1 MITFLIV
8 LAACVALSVGW
19 LIERYDHLHAWTTH
33 DATDYGRQKFHTHP
47 RPRIGGVAVALG
59 MCAAVFA
66 SSSCGDSMGKDG
78 WLFLIACMPAFAA
91 GLAEDLTKK
100 IGPDIR
106 LWSSFLSALLSIL
119 FFDVAIDN
127 ISIPWIG
134 EALHWYP
141 VSVLFSVVA
150 VGGIAHAVNMI
161 DGNNGLAGMVSILI
175 LLAIAFVAW
184 RVGDS
189 TVYVLALSMVSSTLG
204 FLFWNWPRARMFA
217 GDGGAYLW
225 GVSIGILCVVL
236 VARNTAVSPWFA
248 FLVVCYPV
256 TETVFT
262 IYRRKVLQRTAPG
275 LPDARHLHHF
285 IYRRVLGG
293 ASLPKDDACCEKMN
307 SATSPF
313 LWFLSLIAIIPAVL
327 FWNRT
332 DWLMV
337 FTAVFILTYLW
348 LYRSIVRFQ
357 VPLWIRRFGQA
368 LAQRARADISMRN

>member
-1 MITFLIV
+1 MIIFSIV
-8 LAACVALSVGW
+8 LAACVALTVGW
-19 LIERYDHLHAWTTH
+19 LVERYDHLHAWASH
-33 DATDYGRQKFHTHP
+33 DATNNGRQKFHTHP

-59 MCAAVFA
+59 LCAAVCV
-66 SSSCGDSMGKDG
+66 SSGEDNSINKDG
-78 WLFLIACMPAFAA
+78 WLFLLACLPAFAA
-91 GLAEDLTKK
+91 GLIEDLTKK
-100 IGPDIR
+100 IGSDIR

-119 FFDVAIDN
+119 FFDAAIDN
-127 ISIPWIG
+127 ISIPWLG
-134 EALHWYP
+134 EVLHWYP
-141 VSVLFSVVA
+141 AAVLFSVVA
-150 VGGIAHAVNMI
+150 VGGIAHAVNII
-161 DGNNGLAGMVSILI
+161 DGNNGLAGMVSTLI
-175 LLAIAFVAW
+175 LLSIAWVAW

-189 TVYVLALSMVSSTLG
+189 TVCALALFLVSSTLG

-225 GVSIGILCVVL
+225 GVGIGILSVVL

-248 FLVVCYPV
+248 LLVVCYPV

-262 IYRRKVLQRTAPG
+262 IYRRTVLQRTASG
-275 LPDARHLHHF
+275 LPDARHLHQF

-293 ASLPKDDACCEKMN
+293 ASLPKNDARCEKMN

-313 LWFLSLIAIIPAVL
+313 LWCLSLVAIVPAVL

-332 DWLMV
+332 EWLMV

-357 VPLWIRRFGQA
+357 IPLWIRRLGRA
-368 LAQRARADISMRN
+368 LAQRARTD

>member
-1 MITFLIV
+1 MIFSFV
-8 LAACVALSVGW
+8 LAVGVALTVGW
-19 LIERYDHLHAWTTH
+19 LIDRYDHLHAWATH
-33 DATDYGRQKFHTHP
+33 DATDDGRQKFHTHP
-47 RPRIGGVAVALG
+47 RPRIGGAAVALG
-59 MCAAVFA
+59 LCAAVVTSAGFFGLA
-66 SSSCGDSMGKDG
+66 HNDA
-78 WLFLIACMPAFAA
+78 WLFLLACLPAFVA
-91 GLAEDLTKK
+91 GFVEDLTKK

-106 LWSSFLSALLSIL
+106 LWSSFLSALLAVF

-127 ISIPWIG
+127 ISIPWVNVV
-134 EALHWYP
+134 LHWYP
-141 VSVLFSVVA
+141 AAVLFSVVA
-150 VGGIAHAVNMI
+150 VGGIAHAVNII
-161 DGNNGLAGMVSILI
+161 DGNNGLAGMASVLI
-175 LLAIAFVAW
+175 LLAIAWVAW

-189 TVYVLALSMVSSTLG
+189 TVCAIALFLVGSTLG

-225 GVSIGILCVVL
+225 GVGVGILCVVL
-236 VARNTAVSPWFA
+236 VARNSAVSPWFA

-262 IYRRKVLQRTAPG
+262 IYRRKVLQRTAYG
-275 LPDARHLHHF
+275 LPDARHLHQF

-293 ASLPKDDACCEKMN
+293 ASLPKNDAQCEKMN

-313 LWFLSLIAIIPAVL
+313 LWCLSLVAIIPAVL

-332 DWLMV
+332 EWLMV

-357 VPLWIRRFGQA
+357 IPQWIRRLGRA
-368 LAQRARADISMRN
+368 LAQRARTD